1 MLCGNCKKNQA
12 TKTYKQT
19 RQGKT
24 ETSYYC
30 LDCYHKLFVYVE
42 DTFGEERT
50 ACPYCG
56 TTAAEIKKRKL
67 VGCAYC
73 YKTMQATVLPM
84 VERMQGVQA
93 HQGKAPY
100 ETESERIIRRR
111 NELRSLAQKYKEE
124 KDYEGVRACETAL
137 TQLQDEEKETYAWQ
151 QPPLLSKP

>member
-12 TKTYKQT
+12 TKTYKQIK
-19 RQGKT
+19 QGRT

-30 LDCYHKLFVYVE
+30 LDCYHKLFVYVD
-42 DTFGEERT
+42 DTHGEERT
-50 ACPYCG
+50 VCPYCAA
-56 TTAAEIKKRKL
+56 TVAEIKKRKL

-73 YKTMQATVLPM
+73 YKTLQTAVLPM
-84 VERMQGVQA
+84 VERMQGSQA

-111 NELRSLAQKYKEE
+111 NELRCIAQKYKDE

-137 TQLQDEEKETYAWQ
+137 TQLEEEGKETFTWQ